1 MPGTAVEQVEAK
13 DLAERRHLNRVIA
26 TADVMAASSLCRKD
40 LRGKPEDV
48 RAIAITLDQ
57 MGIPPGIMNINAGF
71 VVNGR
76 VDFMTKIWT
85 ALAQRGGYKVWP
97 DDASDSETGIAW
109 IRDNATGEEHRVTFT
124 WEDAVKAS
132 LTNSD
137 TYRRYGRDM
146 LIWRAMARAVRWH
159 APEVIAGMVEFDDAP
174 VARPRP
180 RPIPDQVQADTDDD
194 IVDGEIVEQGEDPGI
209 TAEQMSGGGAGVSPA
224 AAAVSAPVP
233 GGAMA
238 PEPSP
243 PPGPVAGDGPEGV
256 GDNGAGDRGPTAAP
270 PPPGPVDWRELAKSH
285 GVTVGGLLIRARTFA
300 EKRGLPAPAAIEDV
314 TDEQLVADVMDWLGP
329 PP

>member
-1 MPGTAVEQVEAK
+1 MPGTAVEQVEAQ

-26 TADVMAASSLCRKD
+26 TADVMAASSLVRKD

-97 DDASDSETGIAW
+97 DDASDSEQGIAW

-124 WEDAVKAS
+124 WEDATKAG
-132 LTNSD
+132 LVGSD
-137 TYRRYGRDM
+137 TYKRYGRDM

-159 APEVIAGMVEFDDAP
+159 APEVVAGMVEFDEAP

-180 RPIPDQVQADTDDD
+180 RPIPERPQVDTEED
-194 IVDGEIVEQGEDPGI
+194 IVDGEIVEQGEDIVLKTSEGAQSEGPPGHN
-209 TAEQMSGGGAGVSPA
+209 SPA
-224 AAAVSAPVP
+224 APSGQPAPADRDNAVEPETVVVGSA
-233 GGAMA
+233 
-238 PEPSP
+238 
-243 PPGPVAGDGPEGV
+243 
-256 GDNGAGDRGPTAAP
+256 AAP
-270 PPPGPVDWRELAKSH
+270 GDWPALAKHH
-285 GVTVGGLLIRARTFA
+285 GVTIAGLLRKAREFAGARALP
-300 EKRGLPAPAAIEDV
+300 LPASIEEV
-314 TDEQLVADVMDWLGP
+314 TDEQVVADVMDWLGE
-329 PP
+329 